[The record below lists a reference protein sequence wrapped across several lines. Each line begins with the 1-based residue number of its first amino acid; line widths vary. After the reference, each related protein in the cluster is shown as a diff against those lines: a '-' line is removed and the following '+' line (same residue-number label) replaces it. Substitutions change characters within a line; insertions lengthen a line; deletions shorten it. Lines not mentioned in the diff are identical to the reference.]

1 MNEIFGGFPFEE
13 NCTKLG
19 GFNSGSLVFSYILV
33 CQKIEC
39 PFFVLSAQF
48 DRDWGP
54 AEPQMI
60 KKPNLHNSWSFSF
73 FQKNLLTKPANLAK
87 NGFWKFEKPP
97 NRQNGGFWAVF
108 GRFLADFWFF
118 CNFYTTNLL
127 IGKIWITKFLN
138 SAKPPIWR
146 FLAVFVRFGRFNVFI
161 IIWVIFTHQTAAL
174 CK

>member
-13 NCTKLG
+13 KCTKLG

-60 KKPNLHNSWSFSF
+60 KK
-73 FQKNLLTKPANLAK
+73 
-87 NGFWKFEKPP
+87 
-97 NRQNGGFWAVF
+97 
-108 GRFLADFWFF
+108 
-118 CNFYTTNLL
+118 
-127 IGKIWITKFLN
+127 TKFTQ
-138 SAKPPIWR
+138 
-146 FLAVFVRFGRFNVFI
+146 FLEFFI
-161 IIWVIFTHQTAAL
+161 FSKKFADKTG
-174 CK
+174 